1 MAVALISLENC
12 CIDIDILYSNN
23 HSRSRRKL
31 TKQQF
36 TYVMC
41 FFFFSP
47 AQQINPWLIRTNYRP
62 KISSALIKPY

>member
-41 FFFFSP
+41 FFFSP
-47 AQQINPWLIRTNYRP
+47 AQQINPCLIRTNYKP

>member
-41 FFFFSP
+41 FFFSSR
-47 AQQINPWLIRTNYRP
+47 ATNQP
-62 KISSALIKPY
+62 LLNTH

>member
-41 FFFFSP
+41 FFFP
-47 AQQINPWLIRTNYRP
+47 PVQQINPCLIRTNYKP

>member
-23 HSRSRRKL
+23 RSRSRRKL

-41 FFFFSP
+41 FVFFLPRNKST
-47 AQQINPWLIRTNYRP
+47 LG
-62 KISSALIKPY
+62 

>member
-31 TKQQF
+31 TKRQF
-36 TYVMC
+36 TYVL
-41 FFFFSP
+41 FFFSR
-47 AQQINPWLIRTNYRP
+47 ATNQP
-62 KISSALIKPY
+62 LLNTH